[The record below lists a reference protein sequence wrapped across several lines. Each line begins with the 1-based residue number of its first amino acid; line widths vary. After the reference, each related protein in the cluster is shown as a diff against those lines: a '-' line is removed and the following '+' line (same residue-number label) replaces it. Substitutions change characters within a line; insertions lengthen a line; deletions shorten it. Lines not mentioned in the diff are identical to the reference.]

1 MERRIFD
8 NMEVYGNDSVIG
20 LSGETS
26 FTSLDKAIDFFMI
39 QSEKL
44 NDVYYTVYLT
54 LKQNCT
60 IFEEVYYSILFVR
73 EYNKII
79 KYILKR

>member
-1 MERRIFD
+1 
-8 NMEVYGNDSVIG
+8 MEVYGNDPVIG

-44 NDVYYTVYLT
+44 NDTYYTVYLT
-54 LKQNCT
+54 LK
-60 IFEEVYYSILFVR
+60 
-73 EYNKII
+73 
-79 KYILKR
+79 